1 MDTDT
6 LKTLQEVATGGS
18 FAAVARARGVDP
30 SNVSRTVAQAEAQL
44 GFRLFQ
50 RSTRA
55 VQPTEAGAL
64 YLARI
69 APLLEELDQARDAA
83 AQVVAQPAGRVRLTA
98 SVAFGTEVIVPL
110 LPGLR
115 AALPEVSLEMVLSD
129 ENVDLLAGQIDIAL
143 RLAPAPKG
151 DLISVK
157 LMDTGY
163 RVVASQDYLA
173 RHGRPTGPQ
182 DLSAHEVLRMTLP
195 DHRAQWQFR
204 RDGVTAAVP
213 VSGPL
218 LMSNVLALR
227 AAACAGLGP
236 ALLADWLVAEDL
248 AAGRLVDLFPGHAV
262 AASGFE
268 TAAWLLYPSRAYLPR
283 KVRVVIDYLRGA
295 LG

>member
-129 ENVDLLAGQIDIAL
+129 
-143 RLAPAPKG
+143 
-151 DLISVK
+151 
-157 LMDTGY
+157 
-163 RVVASQDYLA
+163 
-173 RHGRPTGPQ
+173 
-182 DLSAHEVLRMTLP
+182 
-195 DHRAQWQFR
+195 
-204 RDGVTAAVP
+204 
-213 VSGPL
+213 
-218 LMSNVLALR
+218 
-227 AAACAGLGP
+227 
-236 ALLADWLVAEDL
+236 
-248 AAGRLVDLFPGHAV
+248 
-262 AASGFE
+262 
-268 TAAWLLYPSRAYLPR
+268 
-283 KVRVVIDYLRGA
+283 
-295 LG
+295 